1 MPALVISVTTTLV
14 IISKRTSITF
24 LLSLPATMIL
34 SDKYPAYKRLAIAV
48 QGNLKEEKN
57 YFSGVNI

>member
-1 MPALVISVTTTLV
+1 
-14 IISKRTSITF
+14 
-24 LLSLPATMIL
+24 MIL

-48 QGNLKEEKN
+48 QGNLEEKN

>member
-1 MPALVISVTTTLV
+1 
-14 IISKRTSITF
+14 
-24 LLSLPATMIL
+24 MIL